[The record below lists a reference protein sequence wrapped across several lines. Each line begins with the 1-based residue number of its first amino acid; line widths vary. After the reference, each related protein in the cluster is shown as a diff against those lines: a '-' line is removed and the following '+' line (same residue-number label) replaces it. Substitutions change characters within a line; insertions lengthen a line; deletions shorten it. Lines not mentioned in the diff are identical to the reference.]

1 MANIENIKKLR
12 SETSAPLADVK
23 EALEIS
29 KDDYEA
35 AKAYLKKK
43 GIAKAEKRSDREANQ
58 GVIGSYIHTKNK
70 IGVMVEVNCETDFVA
85 KNEEFQAFAK
95 DVAMQIAAMNPKY
108 VSIDQVPEN
117 IKEEFHSEVKNDPKF
132 AGKPEAAIKTIADSK
147 FKTYCEENSLMS
159 QSFFKDGSV
168 TIEEMLKSVSAK
180 LGEAIKIRRF
190 TRMEVGE

>member
-1 MANIENIKKLR
+1 
-12 SETSAPLADVK
+12 
-23 EALEIS
+23 
-29 KDDYEA
+29 
-35 AKAYLKKK
+35 
-43 GIAKAEKRSDREANQ
+43 
-58 GVIGSYIHTKNK
+58 
-70 IGVMVEVNCETDFVA
+70 VA
-85 KNEEFQAFAK
+85 KNEDFQAFAK

-117 IKEEFHSEVKNDPKF
+117 LKEEFYSEVKNDPKF
-132 AGKPEAAIKTIADSK
+132 AGKPEATIKTIADSK